1 MNRYVCAGLFALV
14 AAASP
19 ASANHGSPDGG
30 LNEREY
36 RLEQRIEHGWRSGE
50 LSRQE
55 YRRLNYELREI
66 ERAERHFKSD
76 GFFSQ
81 RELSALHARL
91 DGLSRAVYR
100 DTRDLE
106 RRHGPYNHDYR
117 ADRRY

>member
-1 MNRYVCAGLFALV
+1 MKRYMCAGLFALL

-19 ASANHGSPDGG
+19 AFANHGSPDGG

-36 RLEQRIEHGWRSGE
+36 RLEQRIERGWRSGE
-50 LSRQE
+50 LSRHE

-66 ERAERHFKSD
+66 ERAERDFKSD
-76 GFFSQ
+76 GFLSH

-100 DTRDLE
+100 EKRDLE
-106 RRHGPYNHDYR
+106 RRYDPYNYDYR

>member
-1 MNRYVCAGLFALV
+1 MKRYIYAGLATLLS
-14 AAASP
+14 AAMP
-19 ASANHGSPDGG
+19 AFANHGSPDGG

-36 RLEQRIEHGWRSGE
+36 RLEQRIEQGWRSGE

-66 ERAERHFKSD
+66 ERAGRYFKAD
-76 GFFSQ
+76 GILSA
-81 RELSALHARL
+81 RELGQLHARL

-106 RRHGPYNHDYR
+106 RRAGPYNYDYR
-117 ADRRY
+117 AERRF

>member
-1 MNRYVCAGLFALV
+1 MKRYICAGLFTLV
-14 AAASP
+14 AAATP
-19 ASANHGSPDGG
+19 AFANQGSLDGG

-36 RLEQRIEHGWRSGE
+36 RLEQRIQHGWRSGE

-66 ERAERHFKSD
+66 ERAERYFKSD
-76 GFFSQ
+76 GFLSQ
-81 RELSALHARL
+81 RELGELHARL

-100 DTRDLE
+100 ETRDLD
-106 RRHGPYNHDYR
+106 RRHGPYNYDYR